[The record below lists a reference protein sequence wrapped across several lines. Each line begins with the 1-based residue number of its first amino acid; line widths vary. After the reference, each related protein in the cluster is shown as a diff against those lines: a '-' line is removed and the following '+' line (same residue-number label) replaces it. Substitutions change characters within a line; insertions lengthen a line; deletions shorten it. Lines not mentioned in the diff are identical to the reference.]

1 MRITDGYIMM
11 LVLMLHLG
19 TYIYIY
25 IYVCMKTEW
34 DKKYKASTTY
44 VTN

>member
-1 MRITDGYIMM
+1 MRITAGYIMM

-25 IYVCMKTEW
+25 EDGTGEEV
-34 DKKYKASTTY
+34 
-44 VTN
+44 